1 MLRVL
6 WHRAVVPV
14 IGGGIE
20 IQHFHEAA
28 RAHAG
33 FEKFIGCEWTK
44 SLLVCLKG
52 RHTAKAQLNM
62 GKRFVAPAQK
72 VRGLAQRNHDQ
83 NRNGA
88 LDFQRRSEKPKS
100 LGLALT

>member
-6 WHRAVVPV
+6 WHRAVVTV

-28 RAHAG
+28 RAQAD
-33 FEKFIGCEWTK
+33 FDTFIGREWTK
-44 SLLVCLKG
+44 SLLVRLKG
-52 RHTAKAQLNM
+52 RHAAKAQLNM
-62 GKRFVAPAQK
+62 GERFVAPAQK
-72 VRGLAQRNHDQ
+72 VRGLAQRNHDR

-88 LDFQRRSEKPKS
+88 LGFQRKSEKPKS